1 MSDDLDK
8 LVEQKLNERIAA
20 AEKAKSDANIE
31 LRITLAIAGAI
42 LGWWL
47 EKQFGGPNSDDYLM
61 VMAFFAFMGFAY
73 EIIQFAIII
82 GLIVLIAKCAA

>member
-47 EKQFGGPNSDDYLM
+47 DSHLGASYDNGRWI
-61 VMAFFAFMGFAY
+61 VVGIFAFIGFAY
-73 EIIQFAIII
+73 EIIQFAIVI
-82 GLIVLIAKCAA
+82 GLIVIVVKCVA